1 MVFRSGL
8 PIKKDSVLL
17 RIYKITPRI
26 NQLSKF
32 SPKFPRLATIFTV
45 AVVVFASGLHAD
57 PAQLARSQNSAQKN
71 TYPIGKAQIGI
82 EPAST
87 TPTNSLVVAT
97 TTSATE
103 ELPSEFKPLSLLN
116 ESLWQRLSAG
126 FEFSKIDNKRVDKQI
141 RFLQAGLRS
150 LRSNLIDASPY
161 LFYIADQLDHSG
173 VPLDI
178 AMLPLIE
185 SAFNP
190 TALSSE
196 SAVGIWQFIP
206 ATAIHYGL
214 SVEKNND
221 QRKDVMASTTAA
233 IRYLTDL
240 HRIFEG
246 DWMLALAAYNTGPG
260 NVRSAMRRAVKRG
273 LEPTYWNLKLSEET
287 SNYVPRLIAATK
299 MVSEPEA
306 YGLVLPPL
314 ANQKQIASVS
324 VGRRI
329 SLQHVADLTD
339 ISIEEVTSLNPGL
352 HRGLTPIDGPHRLIL
367 PVATTHQLLAE
378 LSNLKRQPLVD
389 GNSGAAMVNR
399 EISDPFVIDNKV
411 DSASNLPDNQNYT
424 PYKTY
429 NYKTHTVV
437 PGDSLWKVSRKLNV
451 DIETLRRWNDLEPG
465 KPIKAGDQLS
475 VAYIT
480 TEIVNTE
487 HLIRYRVRAT
497 DSLVSIADK
506 FDLHIGEIKKWNNG
520 LRHENHV
527 QAGQVLRIPTYPSS
541 TIGNYGPWSDKPILR
556 HHKHSSR

>member
-1 MVFRSGL
+1 
-8 PIKKDSVLL
+8 
-17 RIYKITPRI
+17 
-26 NQLSKF
+26 LSKF
-32 SPKFPRLATIFTV
+32 SSRFPRLATIFTV
-45 AVVVFASGLHAD
+45 AVLVFTSGLHAD
-57 PAQLARSQNSAQKN
+57 PAQFSRSQHSTQKSN
-71 TYPIGKAQIGI
+71 YPLGKPAIATLRPAIGS
-82 EPAST
+82 PSDS
-87 TPTNSLVVAT
+87 NVVAT
-97 TTSATE
+97 TAIATE
-103 ELPSEFKPLSLLN
+103 ELQSEFKPLSLLN

-126 FEFSKIDNKRVDKQI
+126 FEFSKIDNKRIDKQI

-150 LRSNLIDASPY
+150 LHSNLIDASPY

-173 VPLDI
+173 LPLDI

-214 SVEKNND
+214 SVNKKND

-260 NVRSAMRRAVKRG
+260 NVRSAMRRAIRRG

-299 MVSEPEA
+299 MVSDPEA

-314 ANQKQIASVS
+314 ANQKKIASVS

-329 SLQHVADLTD
+329 SVQHVADLTD
-339 ISIEEVTSLNPGL
+339 LSIEEVSNLNPGL
-352 HRGLTPIDGPHRLIL
+352 HRGLTPIDGPHKLIL
-367 PVATTHQLLAE
+367 PIDTTAQLLAE
-378 LSNLKRQPLVD
+378 LSKLKRQPLVNEKSD
-389 GNSGAAMVNR
+389 AATVSR

-411 DSASNLPDNQNYT
+411 KNATNLSSKQNYT

-451 DIETLRRWNDLEPG
+451 DIETLRQWNDLEPG
-465 KPIKAGDQLS
+465 KPIRAGDKLS

-480 TEIVNTE
+480 TEPAGTGK
-487 HLIRYRVRAT
+487 LMRYRVRDT
-497 DSLVSIADK
+497 DSLLSIADK
-506 FDLHIGEIKKWNNG
+506 FDLHIGEIKKWNSG

-527 QAGQVLRIPTYPSS
+527 QTGQVLRIPTYP
-541 TIGNYGPWSDKPILR
+541 TTTGMYGPWSDKPLLR
-556 HHKHSSR
+556 RYKRSMP